1 MFSIVVPVYNDLRN
15 LRLNLAGFLAQRG
28 SVPPYEIILVDNN
41 SMRESPEAA
50 YVDFVHR
57 LPLLLVRQPMLPHP
71 LALSRARNV
80 GITLARYPWIVTFDA
95 DCVPNPD
102 YLANLAT
109 AARETPRGMI
119 AGERIFIDAA
129 GITEHS
135 VASDP
140 ATLSRAT
147 RVASPSNYGKVRD
160 RRFPH
165 LEHLNRAEHP
175 WAFMHGG
182 NVAFP
187 RSIAQSAGGYDETF
201 DGDWGYEDIDF
212 AFRALTR
219 GGLEPRYLPGMAAY
233 HLDRPGDTV
242 ARRSRKRESPNWQR
256 IISRIPGF
264 AEFKA
269 RQFASLHIEVSL

>member
-1 MFSIVVPVYNDLRN
+1 MFSIVVPVFNDLRN
-15 LRLNLAGFLAQRG
+15 LRLNLSGFLAQRG
-28 SVPPYEIILVDNN
+28 PVPRYEIILVDNN
-41 SMRESPEAA
+41 SMQESPEAA
-50 YVDFVHR
+50 YLDFVRR

-80 GITLARYPWIVTFDA
+80 GLTLARYPWIVTFDA

-102 YLANLAT
+102 YLANLAV
-109 AARETPRGMI
+109 AACETPHCMI
-119 AGERIFIDAA
+119 VGERIFVDVT
-129 GITEHS
+129 GITEHA

-140 ATLSRAT
+140 ATLSCAL

-160 RRFPH
+160 RRFPQ
-165 LEHLNRAEHP
+165 LEHLDRTEHP

-187 RSIAQSAGGYDETF
+187 RAIAQSVGGYDETF

-212 AFRALTR
+212 AFRALTTGR
-219 GGLEPRYLPGMAAY
+219 LAPRYLPGMVSY

-256 IISRIPGF
+256 ITARIPGF

-269 RQFASLHIEVSL
+269 RQFASLQIEVSL